1 MSKFITLTNDLKTEC
16 INEFSKALSMVSTLD
31 DGKFTFTKLF
41 QKNNEKATIVYT
53 SKAWIKLTEIMKTFE
68 KEVGWHGLVKR
79 NPENDKEFI
88 IYDIIVYPQTV
99 TSVTV
104 NTDQKAY
111 EQWLF
116 DDDKDD
122 VFNDIRMH
130 GHSHVKMGVTPS
142 GTDIAHQ
149 SGILSTLNNNTF
161 YVFQIWNKSLT
172 SWSKIY
178 DLKNNIMYEDTD
190 IQIKICDE
198 LCDYTKFIAES
209 KNMVKESTPSYDNT
223 YYGPYYSGYN
233 VNNYKKPN
241 ISEHKQPESSAKKD
255 DNVNKKNF
263 KSIKELR
270 EYCKE
275 RTQKVWGK

>member
-209 KNMVKESTPSYDNT
+209 KNMVKESTPSYNNT
-223 YYGPYYSGYN
+223 YYGSYYSGYN

-241 ISEHKQPESSAKKD
+241 VSEHKQPESPAKKD
-255 DNVNKKNF
+255 DNVNKNNF

-275 RTQKVWGK
+275 KTQKVWGK